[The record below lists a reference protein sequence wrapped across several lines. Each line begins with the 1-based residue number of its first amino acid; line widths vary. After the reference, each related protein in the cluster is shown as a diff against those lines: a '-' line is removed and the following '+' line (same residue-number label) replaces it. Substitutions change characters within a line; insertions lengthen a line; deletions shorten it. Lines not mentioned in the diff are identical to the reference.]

1 MVYTSPE
8 SLKYIRERDRDATV
22 NFDQEE
28 PVAKWGRGGGRG
40 RGEVRGNQGRVG
52 EGEVEVQDQEE
63 VEVQDQEEVEVQD
76 QEEME
81 VQG

>member
-8 SLKYIRERDRDATV
+8 SLKYIRECDRDATV

-28 PVAKWGRGGGRG
+28 LVAKQGRGVGRR
-40 RGEVRGNQGRVG
+40 RGQLEETGAGV
-52 EGEVEVQDQEE
+52 GEVEMQDQEEVDVQDQEE
-63 VEVQDQEEVEVQD
+63 VQ
-76 QEEME
+76 

>member
-8 SLKYIRERDRDATV
+8 SLKYIREYDRDATV

-28 PVAKWGRGGGRG
+28 LVAKWGRGGGRG
-40 RGEVRGNQGRVG
+40 RGAVRGNWDRVG

-63 VEVQDQEEVEVQD
+63 VQVQDKEEVQVQDQEQVG
-76 QEEME
+76 

>member
-28 PVAKWGRGGGRG
+28 LVAKWGRGGVGG
-40 RGEVRGNQGRVG
+40 GGQLEETGVGVG

-63 VEVQDQEEVEVQD
+63 VQVQDQEEV
-76 QEEME
+76 
-81 VQG
+81 